1 MSTEYKKEG
10 NVAVISLTNPPVN
23 ALSHPMRKG
32 VMAHLNSALNDSEVS
47 AIVLIGDGKGFC
59 GGADIH
65 EFGKPEASLEPTAW
79 TVIEALEQSAKPV
92 VAAIHSVCMGG
103 GFELALGC
111 HYRVAAKGTQF
122 AFPEVKLGILPGAG
136 GTQRLP
142 RAIGVENALNI
153 IISGAP
159 VPTELLAS
167 IPDQKLI
174 DQVSEGGPS
183 LLDDAVA
190 FAQTIAGDTPPRIRD
205 LPCQYPHSASYFQF
219 ARNMTAQSLVAG
231 NAVKNCIACVEAAAT
246 KPFDEGMKVELSLFM
261 ALLASS
267 EFRALKHVFLADKAA
282 GRIDDIARDTPLRE
296 IKKVGVVG
304 AGLMGGG
311 IAMNFLNAGIPVTLL
326 EVSQEAL
333 DRGVNNIV
341 KNYSGQLRKGKID
354 QAKFDARVALIK
366 PTLSYDDMADVDLA
380 IEAVFEDM
388 DIKEKVFKAL
398 DAVMQ
403 PGAILAS
410 NTSTLD
416 LNKIAAF
423 TQRPQDV
430 VGLHFFSP
438 ANIMKLLEVVRG
450 EHTADDVM
458 ATVMAL
464 SSRIRKT
471 AVVSGVCDGFIGN
484 RMIEELLRQAGFL
497 IDEGASPAQID
508 KAMESFGMAMGP
520 YRVADMAGNDIS
532 WAIRKRRAVERPDLR
547 YSDIGNK
554 LYESGRH
561 GVKTGAGWYD
571 YIPGRRDPQ
580 PSPFMD
586 ELIRKHRDEI
596 GISPRKIS
604 QQEIVDR
611 LVYALV
617 NEGARILEE
626 GIAARA
632 SDIDMTYILGYGF
645 PAWKGGPMHY
655 ASEQGLRNVV
665 NTMTAFSRN
674 PHADS
679 AFWEPAGLIKQRAA
693 SYGTF

>member
-1 MSTEYKKEG
+1 
-10 NVAVISLTNPPVN
+10 
-23 ALSHPMRKG
+23 
-32 VMAHLNSALNDSEVS
+32 
-47 AIVLIGDGKGFC
+47 
-59 GGADIH
+59 
-65 EFGKPEASLEPTAW
+65 
-79 TVIEALEQSAKPV
+79 
-92 VAAIHSVCMGG
+92 
-103 GFELALGC
+103 
-111 HYRVAAKGTQF
+111 
-122 AFPEVKLGILPGAG
+122 
-136 GTQRLP
+136 
-142 RAIGVENALNI
+142 
-153 IISGAP
+153 
-159 VPTELLAS
+159 
-167 IPDQKLI
+167 
-174 DQVSEGGPS
+174 
-183 LLDDAVA
+183 
-190 FAQTIAGDTPPRIRD
+190 
-205 LPCQYPHSASYFQF
+205 
-219 ARNMTAQSLVAG
+219 
-231 NAVKNCIACVEAAAT
+231 
-246 KPFDEGMKVELSLFM
+246 
-261 ALLASS
+261 
-267 EFRALKHVFLADKAA
+267 
-282 GRIDDIARDTPLRE
+282 
-296 IKKVGVVG
+296 
-304 AGLMGGG
+304 
-311 IAMNFLNAGIPVTLL
+311 
-326 EVSQEAL
+326 
-333 DRGVNNIV
+333 
-341 KNYSGQLRKGKID
+341 
-354 QAKFDARVALIK
+354 
-366 PTLSYDDMADVDLA
+366 
-380 IEAVFEDM
+380 
-388 DIKEKVFKAL
+388 
-398 DAVMQ
+398 
-403 PGAILAS
+403 
-410 NTSTLD
+410 
-416 LNKIAAF
+416 
-423 TQRPQDV
+423 V
-430 VGLHFFSP
+430 VGLHFLSP